1 MCEMDTDSAYI
12 AILGE
17 SVESSVKPELR
28 VSFIKISAT
37 SFQELIC
44 LNIKPVIRES
54 QSYLKWSGKDKE
66 SWACVVNVVVLYCST
81 VLGRKRSFLAK
92 GSIKNVTTLTKI
104 NMILMI

>member
-1 MCEMDTDSAYI
+1 M
-12 AILGE
+12 
-17 SVESSVKPELR
+17 
-28 VSFIKISAT
+28 SAT

-92 GSIKNVTTLTKI
+92 GLDKKCNDI
-104 NMILMI
+104 NKDKYDPHDLIRHCFYMCILYCCESRKLD